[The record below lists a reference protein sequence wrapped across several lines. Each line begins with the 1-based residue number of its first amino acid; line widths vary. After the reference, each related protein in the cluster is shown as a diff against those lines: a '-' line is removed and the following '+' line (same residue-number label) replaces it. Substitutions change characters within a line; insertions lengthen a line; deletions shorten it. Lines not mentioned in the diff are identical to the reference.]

1 MAYRFTTT
9 TELTDDTIDIDS
21 IGGYIQSTFT
31 NVDDYMIIEEYVT
44 EKRAIINAYERD
56 ILDGSL
62 VSSYTCDTL
71 AEAEEILEQIK
82 LLIAPSTMSPT
93 FSEIEEV

>member
-21 IGGYIQSTFT
+21 IGGYIESTFT
-31 NVDDYMIIEEYVT
+31 NVDDYMAIENYVT
-44 EKRAIINAYERD
+44 EKRITIDGYTRAIV
-56 ILDGSL
+56 DGSL
-62 VSSYTCDTL
+62 FSSYTCDTL
-71 AEAEEILEQIK
+71 AEAEEILEQLK